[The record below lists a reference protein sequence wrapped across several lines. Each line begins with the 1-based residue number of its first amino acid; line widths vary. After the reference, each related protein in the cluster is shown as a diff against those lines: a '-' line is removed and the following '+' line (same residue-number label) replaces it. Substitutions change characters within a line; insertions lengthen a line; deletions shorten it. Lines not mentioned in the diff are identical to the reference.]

1 MECGPPAQVPFG
13 RNTLLNG
20 TRSYKSVVRYSCDE
34 GYAMVGRND
43 LMCDLDQR
51 WNGPPPRC
59 EPLICPDPPTLKNGD
74 YEISERTGNSFTVLY
89 KCNPQFRLVGSGKI
103 KCNEGNYD
111 SDPPECRRRVLGGGA
126 GVATRAP
133 ISTTSSV
140 STSTTNT
147 RPSSKKPVSTSS
159 STTELPSS
167 SALPT
172 THYEG
177 GEDSYLDET
186 DQYQHVDGHYPQEPE
201 HEEEVEEDKG
211 ATGGSPTG
219 DLDGAKGDK
228 INPEVP
234 DNEVSE
240 SNQIVKERRPGVDFP
255 KNVEVSATESS
266 AVARLNIGKFFG
278 YFFKSLGHMLF

>member
-1 MECGPPAQVPFG
+1 
-13 RNTLLNG
+13 
-20 TRSYKSVVRYSCDE
+20 
-34 GYAMVGRND
+34 MVGRND

-59 EPLICPDPPTLKNGD
+59 EPLICPDPPTIRNGD
-74 YEISERTGNSFTVLY
+74 YEISERTGNSFTVVY
-89 KCNPQFRLVGSGKI
+89 KCNPQFRLFGSGKI
-103 KCNEGNYD
+103 QCNEGTYD
-111 SDPPECRRRVLGGGA
+111 SDPPECRRRALPGGQ
-126 GVATRAP
+126 ATRAP
-133 ISTTSSV
+133 VS
-140 STSTTNT
+140 STSTVTTTNG
-147 RPSSKKPVSTSS
+147 RPLSRKPVSSTTS

-177 GEDSYLDET
+177 GEDTYPDEA

-211 ATGGSPTG
+211 ITTGGSPTG
-219 DLDGAKGDK
+219 DLDGAKGVK

-255 KNVEVSATESS
+255 KNVEVQATESS
-266 AVARLNIGKFFG
+266 AVARLNIGEF
-278 YFFKSLGHMLF
+278 SC